1 MLLRDLCPTSLSWP
15 WHGIP
20 EEGLECA
27 RVAGGKGKSY
37 GRLWFGQVSPDFS
50 GLGLVKQPHGWQGL
64 AWP

>member
-1 MLLRDLCPTSLSWP
+1 MCLSGWR
-15 WHGIP
+15 
-20 EEGLECA
+20 ERREGLECA
-27 RVAGGKGKSY
+27 RVAGGKGESY